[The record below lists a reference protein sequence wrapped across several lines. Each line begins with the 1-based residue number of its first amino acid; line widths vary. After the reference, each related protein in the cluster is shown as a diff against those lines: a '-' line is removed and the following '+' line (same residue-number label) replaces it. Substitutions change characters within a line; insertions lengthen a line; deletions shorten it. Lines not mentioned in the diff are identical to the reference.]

1 MRISDWSSDVCS
13 SDLPGL
19 ETIKKFEIG
28 RRQAGEQGAFAEL
41 QGFELQTGYRRD
53 GLRQHIEQ
61 THEFVATASL
71 QQSKLLT
78 ELRREIHDTSLVR
91 EDLLIARDIGSVL
104 RGDRTLQAECF
115 DRSEEHTSEL
125 QSLMRISYAV
135 F

>member
-1 MRISDWSSDVCS
+1 MGRVDAELCAARFGK
-13 SDLPGL
+13 PGL

-91 EDLLIARDIGSVL
+91 EDLLIRSEGRCVGKGSVKTYRS
-104 RGDRTLQAECF
+104 RG
-115 DRSEEHTSEL
+115 
-125 QSLMRISYAV
+125 
-135 F
+135 

>member
-13 SDLPGL
+13 SDLLCAARFGKPGL

-53 GLRQHIEQ
+53 GLRQHVEQ

-71 QQSKLLT
+71 QRSKLLN
-78 ELRREIHDTSLVR
+78 ELRREINDTSLVR
-91 EDLLIARDIGSVL
+91 EDQIG
-104 RGDRTLQAECF
+104 RA
-115 DRSEEHTSEL
+115 
-125 QSLMRISYAV
+125 
-135 F
+135 